1 MSARWVMHPGRR
13 DGDLVN
19 VVTEEDDTEVG
30 LVWNAENAT
39 LASSAPELLAALEE
53 LERLTVWV
61 GGQSPVHDAIE
72 TAKRKARAAIARAKG
87 GAA

>member
-1 MSARWVMHPGRR
+1 MSARWEMHHGRK

-19 VVTEEDDTEVG
+19 VVTDEDGTEVG

-39 LASSAPELLAALEE
+39 LASAAPELLEALEE
-53 LERLTVWV
+53 LERITVWV
-61 GGQSPVHDAIE
+61 GGQNPINDAIE
-72 TAKRKARAAIARAKG
+72 SAKRKARAAIARAKG